1 MPPDGP
7 LPGPWHHPILEVETS
22 IPRANPEPRALDA
35 VRCPAKC
42 PVKYTEKYVGWQAS
56 GWTFQF
62 NVFLSIF
69 LTKVLTLRGESRA
82 ISATAIGW
90 FGEGF

>member
-1 MPPDGP
+1 M
-7 LPGPWHHPILEVETS
+7 
-22 IPRANPEPRALDA
+22 
-35 VRCPAKC
+35 C
-42 PVKYTEKYVGWQAS
+42 PVKYTEKCPVKYTAWQAS

-62 NVFLSIF
+62 NVFLSIV